1 MGQLS
6 VPDGAIIYLDTSPI
20 IYSIERHIEYWQ
32 LLKPI
37 WEKLPSG
44 NIHLISSELLL
55 LECLIIPLRTNN
67 TVLIDA
73 YDQFLSSRITLHPI
87 RESILRSAAQLRA
100 TNNLKTPDAIHAATA
115 LNIGCTL
122 FLTNDAGWRT
132 IPGLSVVVLKDIL
145 NA

>member
-20 IYSIERHIEYWQ
+20 IYSIERHIDYWQ
-32 LLKPI
+32 LLKPV

-44 NIHLISSELLL
+44 NIHIISSELLL

-67 TVLIDA
+67 TVLINA

-100 TNNLKTPDAIHAATA
+100 TNHLKTPDAIHAATA

-122 FLTNDAGWRT
+122 FLTNDAGLRT
-132 IPGLSVVVLKDIL
+132 IPGLSVVVLKDVL